1 MSREHDTEVF
11 RKLEVEIDAAYQ
23 NVATA
28 QEMITSALD
37 MDNYGECYSA
47 VAIIMNSIESIRIA
61 RKQADQ
67 LDIDWESL

>member
-11 RKLEVEIDAAYQ
+11 RKLEVEIDDAYRDI
-23 NVATA
+23 ADA
-28 QEMITSALD
+28 QELITSGLD
-37 MDNYGECYSA
+37 MDNYQECHSA
-47 VAIIMNSIESIRIA
+47 LLIIMNSIERIRIA